1 MILQN
6 YVNGLQNGNCFTI
19 KDKLVG
25 KDNPN
30 TDYAMNSNGEIRVI
44 ANTFKENY
52 FGIIV
57 QSDTGT
63 QYGGRETPKHW
74 KTSKPDKTETV
85 YT

>member
-30 TDYAMNSNGEIRVI
+30 TDYAMNSNLV
-44 ANTFKENY
+44 NKSN
-52 FGIIV
+52 
-57 QSDTGT
+57 
-63 QYGGRETPKHW
+63 
-74 KTSKPDKTETV
+74 
-85 YT
+85 